1 MESKL
6 MPCPF
11 CGGDDCELTE
21 TKQQVNYKLRASYFC
36 GCPDCGVYTD
46 YCETKEEAIERWNRR
61 VSDDDHK

>member
-21 TKQQVNYKLRASYFC
+21 KVNYKFGTSYFC

-61 VSDDDHK
+61 NANDK